1 MRIWAPNTA
10 LPVFVEFDRAG
21 NEIVRE
27 AARQESVQ
35 LIDAAAALNGCFDC
49 FADLNHFDDRGAQL
63 MASLISQ
70 QLRVTGR

>member
-1 MRIWAPNTA
+1 
-10 LPVFVEFDRAG
+10 
-21 NEIVRE
+21 
-27 AARQESVQ
+27 VQ